1 MRGHPACNAREPKKL
16 QRFAVDFVQC
26 TRFEGERVKKPA
38 FDECCAATDAP
49 VIGVTIHNDRTGGC
63 YRAAD
68 RLVLAQLDRTLW
80 NRNRGRKFT
89 CGNDGVSLGHL
100 APLCSPFF

>member
-1 MRGHPACNAREPKKL
+1 MRGHPACNAREPEKL

-38 FDECCAATDAP
+38 PDECCAAIDTRISASLSQND
-49 VIGVTIHNDRTGGC
+49 HNRE
-63 YRAAD
+63 AD
-68 RLVLAQLDRTLW
+68 RLVLAQLDRTVW